1 MIPSIVHSDCGG
13 EFKIVCYFSS
23 WTGIHPEAKNC
34 THIVYTFARIEDD
47 NTLTG
52 VWNNPL
58 KDFKSNKDPDLK
70 VLLAVGGQD
79 YAIKRANEMMSKDEY
94 RQKFVISTTKLLRT
108 HEFDG
113 IDLNFEPSE
122 ALGPPSTSTP
132 QLIEDRKKLSK
143 LCKDL
148 QEEYAEEAGRT
159 GRSRLLLT
167 VTISGIKKQLESRFD
182 LQELAKCAD
191 WLNIQT
197 YDYRGSRD
205 KIAEHHSSLMQAIN
219 AESNEKDLNQD
230 SAIKYIVNTGI
241 EPSKLLVGLPAFGKK
256 FRLTSDLHD
265 LGSPATF
272 VGSVPY
278 TELCRNM
285 MSGWQRV
292 FLDDR
297 KVPIMIKG
305 DEVIGYDDLQSME
318 LKINYAKEQRLSGI
332 FIYPVN
338 FDDSSG
344 QSCNQ
349 GKFPIVSLVK
359 RLTSN
364 YTVSCVPLTTPP
376 LNTTVAPKNRT
387 KIITPKWKVPRPDYL
402 PTGSGF
408 TKHHPP
414 RKPYNAGSLLT
425 SMYAS
430 VCLHAICLFLLIV

>member
-1 MIPSIVHSDCGG
+1 MMLPLINSDCDG
-13 EFKIVCYFSS
+13 EFKIMCYFSS
-23 WTGIHPEAKNC
+23 WTGIHPDAKNC

-58 KDFKSNKDPDLK
+58 KDFKNTKDPTLK
-70 VLLAVGGQD
+70 VLLAIGGQD
-79 YAIKRANEMMSKDEY
+79 YAIKRASEMMSKDEY

-113 IDLNFEPSE
+113 LDLNFEPSE
-122 ALGPPSTSTP
+122 ALGPPSTPTP
-132 QLIEDRKKLSK
+132 QLIEDKKRLST

-159 GRSRLLLT
+159 GRPRLLLT
-167 VTISGIKKQLESRFD
+167 VTISGIKQQLESRFD
-182 LQELAKCAD
+182 LNELSKCAD
-191 WLNIQT
+191 WLNVQT
-197 YDYRGSRD
+197 FDYRGSRD
-205 KIAEHHSSLMQAIN
+205 KIAEHHSPLMQATS
-219 AESNEKDLNQD
+219 AEGDDKDLNQD
-230 SAIKYIVNTGI
+230 SVIKYLTNAGI

-265 LGSPATF
+265 LGSPATC

-318 LKINYAKEQRLSGI
+318 LKINYAKEQRLGGI

-338 FDDSSG
+338 YDDSSG

-364 YTVSCVPLTTPP
+364 YTVSCLPPTTPP
-376 LNTTVAPKNRT
+376 VNTTVSPKNRT
-387 KIITPKWKVPRPDYL
+387 KVITPKWRSSRPDHII
-402 PTGSGF
+402 PGF
-408 TKHHPP
+408 GHIRYTT
-414 RKPYNAGSLLT
+414 RKSSNISYLLT
-425 SMYAS
+425 STYTTIGLYS
-430 VCLHAICLFLLIV
+430 IVLILFLV